1 MTNNVNVNE
10 AKKTNKCGCCGL
22 SEWNGKTI
30 DLQLYPLIDEPNKET
45 LMCPICIQ
53 QNDPKY
59 QKLLEQHND
68 FWNDNLNDEDREKF
82 LDELQKIEDE
92 KLVEEGYNIE
102 ETTTNTDEIISI
114 EKCLGSVLEC
124 FNYPYGDYEDHFDE
138 KTKLYNWFKELSQ
151 KSMKDILDELKNIQT
166 DVDDL
171 DNSISLLF
179 KYTDNDYSN
188 TLDNISYEILDYLF
202 FSFLSKFGWN
212 CEDIDR
218 IYESC
223 IEDTTDTDENL
234 YIYSR
239 VSTEVQSTDNQIDL
253 GVKVSENLGLKPI
266 TFDEGHSS
274 SNLDTIDQT
283 PKLKELMSMV
293 VNGEISNLWVHS
305 MDRLSRNNSVSNYI
319 RKTLKEN
326 NVRLYVGNSNEY
338 DMGNHN
344 DNLVMEEMM
353 KCFP

>member
-1 MTNNVNVNE
+1 MTTTYKFNGTITLKQLLKMKDDINKKSVKEIGKNIISFNVGYDLNDKISSCFIESSIKEIGEKNTNNS
-10 AKKTNKCGCCGL
+10 L
-22 SEWNGKTI
+22 
-30 DLQLYPLIDEPNKET
+30 
-45 LMCPICIQ
+45 
-53 QNDPKY
+53 
-59 QKLLEQHND
+59 LLEFNSNQNVIHIERRERGNPQWLLKLIEYYSD
-68 FWNDNLNDEDREKF
+68 VKIWDEYDLLDLENWIGVYDEHYEK
-82 LDELQKIEDE
+82 
-92 KLVEEGYNIE
+92 
-102 ETTTNTDEIISI
+102 
-114 EKCLGSVLEC
+114 
-124 FNYPYGDYEDHFDE
+124 
-138 KTKLYNWFKELSQ
+138 
-151 KSMKDILDELKNIQT
+151 
-166 DVDDL
+166 
-171 DNSISLLF
+171 
-179 KYTDNDYSN
+179 
-188 TLDNISYEILDYLF
+188 
-202 FSFLSKFGWN
+202 
-212 CEDIDR
+212 
-218 IYESC
+218 
-223 IEDTTDTDENL
+223 L

-344 DNLVMEEMM
+344 DKLVMEEIM

>member
-10 AKKTNKCGCCGL
+10 ETKTNKCGCCGL
-22 SEWNGKTI
+22 SEWNGKPI

-68 FWNDNLNDEDREKF
+68 FWNDNLNEEDREQF
-82 LDELQKIEDE
+82 LDELQNIEND
-92 KLVEEGYNIE
+92 KLKEEGY
-102 ETTTNTDEIISI
+102 
-114 EKCLGSVLEC
+114 
-124 FNYPYGDYEDHFDE
+124 
-138 KTKLYNWFKELSQ
+138 
-151 KSMKDILDELKNIQT
+151 
-166 DVDDL
+166 
-171 DNSISLLF
+171 
-179 KYTDNDYSN
+179 
-188 TLDNISYEILDYLF
+188 
-202 FSFLSKFGWN
+202 
-212 CEDIDR
+212 
-218 IYESC
+218 C
-223 IEDTTDTDENL
+223 IEDTTDTDEKL

-283 PKLKELMSMV
+283 PKLKELISMV
-293 VNGEISNLWVHS
+293 VNGEVSNLWVHS

-344 DNLVMEEMM
+344 DKLVMEEIM

>member
-1 MTNNVNVNE
+1 M
-10 AKKTNKCGCCGL
+10 
-22 SEWNGKTI
+22 
-30 DLQLYPLIDEPNKET
+30 
-45 LMCPICIQ
+45 
-53 QNDPKY
+53 
-59 QKLLEQHND
+59 
-68 FWNDNLNDEDREKF
+68 
-82 LDELQKIEDE
+82 
-92 KLVEEGYNIE
+92 
-102 ETTTNTDEIISI
+102 
-114 EKCLGSVLEC
+114 EC

-166 DVDDL
+166 EVDNL
-171 DNSISLLF
+171 DNSISLIV

-188 TLDNISYEILDYLF
+188 ILDSIIDEILDYLF
-202 FSFLSKFGWN
+202 FSFLSKLGWN

-274 SNLDTIDQT
+274 SNLDTIDHT

-293 VNGEISNLWVHS
+293 VNGEVSNLWVHS

-319 RKTLKEN
+319 RKTLNEN

-344 DNLVMEEMM
+344 DKLVMEEIM

>member
-68 FWNDNLNDEDREKF
+68 FWNDNLNDEDGEKF

-92 KLVEEGYNIE
+92 NLVN
-102 ETTTNTDEIISI
+102 
-114 EKCLGSVLEC
+114 
-124 FNYPYGDYEDHFDE
+124 
-138 KTKLYNWFKELSQ
+138 
-151 KSMKDILDELKNIQT
+151 
-166 DVDDL
+166 
-171 DNSISLLF
+171 
-179 KYTDNDYSN
+179 
-188 TLDNISYEILDYLF
+188 
-202 FSFLSKFGWN
+202 
-212 CEDIDR
+212 
-218 IYESC
+218 
-223 IEDTTDTDENL
+223 ENL

-293 VNGEISNLWVHS
+293 VNGEVSNLWVHS

-344 DNLVMEEMM
+344 DKLVMEEIM

>member
-10 AKKTNKCGCCGL
+10 ETKTNKCGCCGL

-124 FNYPYGDYEDHFDE
+124 FNCSYGEYEDHFDE

-166 DVDDL
+166 EVDEISA
-171 DNSISLLF
+171 SIWNLT
-179 KYTDNDYSN
+179 KYTHNNDLTEQKDKLMN
-188 TLDNISYEILDYLF
+188 RLF
-202 FSFLSKFGWN
+202 LNFLSKFGMN
-212 CEDIDR
+212 YGID
-218 IYESC
+218 EMFDSC
-223 IEDTTDTDENL
+223 IEDTTDTDEKL
-234 YIYSR
+234 FIYSK
-239 VSTEVQSTDNQIDL
+239 VSTEFQSTDNQIDL

-293 VNGEISNLWVHS
+293 VNGEVSNLWVHS

-344 DNLVMEEMM
+344 DKLVMEEIM